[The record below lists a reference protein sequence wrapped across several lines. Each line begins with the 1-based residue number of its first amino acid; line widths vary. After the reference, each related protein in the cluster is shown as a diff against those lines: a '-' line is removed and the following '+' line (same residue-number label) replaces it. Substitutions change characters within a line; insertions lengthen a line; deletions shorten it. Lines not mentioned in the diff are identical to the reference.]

1 MKICIDAGMGL
12 TPYEKGGIY
21 YLTPQ
26 FLYALYNVAPENQ
39 YIISGYFIKKYRS
52 RIKHIQELLG
62 TDRFSFKFLPLPS
75 KIVNLVETKIKFPL
89 IEPFLN
95 KENISVY
102 HGFSG
107 GYLPYFKKIK
117 TAYTIYDL
125 SFEVI
130 PELFK
135 DTRFKHVR
143 NSATRADVIITSSFS
158 TKNDLIRFYNIPE
171 NKITVTYLGVN
182 KNIFKPVEK
191 KTAREFLKKYIPFE
205 KYILTV
211 ATSIKRKNIPFLLDV
226 FKILKEKGI
235 EEKLL
240 IIAGTDYLKDEI
252 LKLATEKKIERDV
265 FCLTEVPVEK
275 LPIFYSGA
283 ELFVFLSLY
292 EGFGLPVLEAMS
304 CGCPVITSNV
314 SSLPEI
320 VGEAGITVSPY
331 SIEQSYTTILN
342 TLSNENLKSDMRR
355 KGIIQVSK
363 FSWENCAKETL
374 EVYKS
379 LLC

>member
-21 YLTPQ
+21 YLLPQ
-26 FLYALYNVAPENQ
+26 FLSALCRVEPENK
-39 YIISGYFIKKYRS
+39 YIILGYFLRNYHKRTKFIKD
-52 RIKHIQELLG
+52 LLG
-62 TDRFSFKFLPLPS
+62 SKNFIFRIFPLPS
-75 KIVNLVETKIKFPL
+75 KAVYSIEGTLNFPL
-89 IEPFLN
+89 IETLLRKDN
-95 KENISVY
+95 VSVY
-102 HGFSG
+102 HGFCG
-107 GYLPYFKKIK
+107 GYLPLFRKIK
-117 TAYTIYDL
+117 TVYTVHDL
-125 SFEVI
+125 SFEVN
-130 PELFK
+130 PDFYQDRWYENMK
-135 DTRFKHVR
+135 
-143 NSATRADVIITSSFS
+143 NSAIKADVITTPSLS
-158 TKNDLIRFYNIPE
+158 TKNDLIKFYNIPE

-182 KNIFKPVEK
+182 KDIFQPLSKEIVK
-191 KTAREFLKKYIPFE
+191 KHLKKYFSFE

-211 ATSIKRKNIPFLLDV
+211 ATSIKRKNVPFLMDV
-226 FKILKEKGI
+226 LKTLKEKGI
-235 EEKLL
+235 EEKLV
-240 IIAGTDYLKDEI
+240 IIVGTSYLKDSI
-252 LKLATEKKIERDV
+252 LKLAVERKLENEI
-265 FCLTEVPVEK
+265 FCLTEIQPDEM
-275 LPIFYSGA
+275 PFFYSGA

-292 EGFGLPVLEAMS
+292 EGFGLPVLEAMA

-355 KGIIQVSK
+355 KGIIQASK
-363 FSWENCAKETL
+363 FSWENCARETL